1 MTAIIVFG
9 IVLAALLGAI
19 AWIDFQRLIIPDA
32 LNLGLAAAGLA
43 YQAQVS
49 TASLWLNAAT
59 GAAIFSALWLIRRA
73 HSNATGRIG
82 LGLGDVKMAG
92 ASAVW
97 LNPWNLPAFIFIAS
111 FSALIFALGRRML
124 PQNGTSIETRYAFG
138 PFLAAGLLLTWLGEQ
153 QFPYLAMLRTP

>member
-19 AWIDFQRLIIPDA
+19 AWIDSHRLIIPDA

-49 TASLWLNAAT
+49 TAFLWINAAT

-92 ASAVW
+92 ACAVW

-111 FSALIFALGRRML
+111 FSALVFALGRRMP
-124 PQNGTSIETRYAFG
+124 PQNGPSIETRYPFG
-138 PFLAAGLLLTWLGEQ
+138 PFLATGLLLTWLGEQ